1 MYLIVD
7 EDDVSNDSSCD
18 YKDDSRAGLSSVTS
32 SAEVSDTV
40 LSPVVPDVSWR
51 TVRRSSSVDIA
62 RQGRWNTSRPVSRPG
77 PGLHQG
83 EGEGEEGE
91 EEDQEDGEA

>member
-51 TVRRSSSVDIA
+51 TVRRSSSINITG
-62 RQGRWNTSRPVSRPG
+62 QGRNTSRPVSRPG
-77 PGLHQG
+77 PGLHHG

>member
-1 MYLIVD
+1 MKTMFPMTRL
-7 EDDVSNDSSCD
+7 
-18 YKDDSRAGLSSVTS
+18 VTIRIFLCWS

-51 TVRRSSSVDIA
+51 TVRRSSSIDITG
-62 RQGRWNTSRPVSRPG
+62 QGRLRMSISRLISRPG